1 MLYSAMPLTALIPNE
16 LLGKFRKGSSPGSKS
31 GILCPH
37 ATEAK
42 HVPASWMIQK
52 AECIMGVRA
61 GPWVAGGSRK
71 ALLTVLPGQQNC
83 QFGDM
88 GRQGKDY
95 ARVLGLLKE
104 PTEEEVK
111 RAFRRLALKYHPD
124 KVLTEGNMT
133 QNQILCSF
141 SFSFKK
147 SHRD

>member
-1 MLYSAMPLTALIPNE
+1 M
-16 LLGKFRKGSSPGSKS
+16 
-31 GILCPH
+31 
-37 ATEAK
+37 
-42 HVPASWMIQK
+42 
-52 AECIMGVRA
+52 
-61 GPWVAGGSRK
+61 GSRRITESF
-71 ALLTVLPGQQNC
+71 ADGREGLVPGQQNC